1 MELTDKYQKVD
12 YGKLIYLER
21 VKQRLTQNEL
31 SHGICSVP
39 YLSKLENQRISD
51 PNPETVSLLLEKLTV
66 DYRSQVSRVQEV
78 LEDMEHWYS
87 CITSKNDSQM
97 ESYYQKLKSLPLH
110 YYPDLTIW
118 FQLIAIRYFIR
129 KHDTLQA
136 EMSLQKLSAK
146 ENKLDRYQTFYYLYF
161 SGLIDC
167 LKQHYKDGLLNLHEA
182 EEFAKEQGIHDSELL
197 YHLALTYSHISHS
210 SLAIYYSQIAKRY
223 FDQTMNIHRGVDCQV
238 ILGINFLRI
247 NRYDSAEKVFKDILR
262 ISQSINDTQLVGKTY
277 HNLGFLYAEKGELEA
292 ALRYYYKALEIKKE
306 YSKGY
311 YSTVLRVIH
320 AHQQRGETGQ
330 AMAWVDEVLE
340 NDDHEPDTTIQFKLK
355 KLELAGEGDD
365 YYQYINDIALPYF
378 LKVND
383 KKSINRYCQKAALY
397 YEENFHYK
405 KANGFYKLILNQ
417 GGEIS

>member
-1 MELTDKYQKVD
+1 
-12 YGKLIYLER
+12 
-21 VKQRLTQNEL
+21 
-31 SHGICSVP
+31 
-39 YLSKLENQRISD
+39 
-51 PNPETVSLLLEKLTV
+51 
-66 DYRSQVSRVQEV
+66 
-78 LEDMEHWYS
+78 
-87 CITSKNDSQM
+87 
-97 ESYYQKLKSLPLH
+97 
-110 YYPDLTIW
+110 
-118 FQLIAIRYFIR
+118 
-129 KHDTLQA
+129 
-136 EMSLQKLSAK
+136 
-146 ENKLDRYQTFYYLYF
+146 
-161 SGLIDC
+161 
-167 LKQHYKDGLLNLHEA
+167 
-182 EEFAKEQGIHDSELL
+182 
-197 YHLALTYSHISHS
+197 
-210 SLAIYYSQIAKRY
+210 
-223 FDQTMNIHRGVDCQV
+223 MNIHRGVDCQV